1 MEPKDIE
8 LTPEQHAEAAAYR
21 DREDSAAFLSRHRDW
36 NKPLALDFDG
46 EHNSALEDARFRL
59 AAAEVGAL
67 HASDRDKNALVFG
80 QARDL
85 GEAFQ
90 SLQPAADMLI
100 RRKQIDSLQRAYD
113 AAGHDDFLQHIKA
126 HPELS
131 YLLTEGDLRHFS
143 GLSANLKRFK
153 FAWDR
158 GLKNNELGKL
168 RDRQADGDTL
178 SLGELARLDQ
188 LSAELRQTPDSSDGS
203 FLGYSA
209 KTLGEMGP
217 FLGEVILGGLEGAGT
232 GALAGSVIPGA
243 GTASG
248 AAGGAARA
256 TLINAGR
263 VLRFLSRATPTKVGA
278 GMGSYMSSE
287 HISTG
292 LSYDRYIQEFTS
304 KHGRPP
310 TAAELESLGTRAN
323 LSGHAQSLV
332 ELAPLYSALHLAGG
346 AGQKL
351 MRQIGLK
358 NPYAVGILG
367 SVAAVGGQVG
377 VETAEEFT
385 QQAIELGLSPVD
397 HSGAQWADELS
408 QSAKAGA
415 TAGLWLGLIPGG
427 ISGIRHFQGQK
438 ADNSLGELKQALDEQ
453 EKIDAAHA
461 GAATLQGIHQAVQ
474 ASDLAKLSDPAAL
487 KTLAAEM
494 VKDSPLAEISLDSA
508 SLAQVI
514 SSESIT
520 VKSALQHQFPELAD
534 QIASQSEVTMSLADY
549 IAHIAPLTKADELLP
564 GARLDQDGLSLT
576 EAQHR
581 ETELPKILKA
591 ANAALKEGR
600 VLGDSAEKVREEVQQ
615 MARDQGVDEE
625 QAMSWGYLYA
635 HFFAT
640 QARRA
645 GQDPHELFKSYGW
658 GLKTAETAA
667 AAQESD
673 APTNATQAATAYAS
687 AQFEG
692 EVREDERA
700 PGSIQASPAPE
711 QLTLNLPPE
720 DQPLFFDEVG
730 MTKLGTWD
738 AGIKE
743 IHSHDDLARAIASI
757 TQDPQENMIGV
768 ATDKKGKILA
778 IHSIA
783 RGVLDRASFH
793 PREGL
798 AWLSSLPKAANLW
811 LAHNHPGGD
820 SSLSAMDIKSS
831 EGVEKI
837 LRGTHITYHGLIAAA
852 STGSNVHWTAPDF
865 TTGYASASTGT
876 HKVPHVRR
884 TFVKQTNGGTM
895 LGSPDDVTRMARN
908 LGIIDKQG
916 FIFTNVRNRM
926 TAFIPF
932 DLHRA
937 DFLRQSPRLKKI
949 MEAINRG
956 SPGRFMLLD
965 GKGTATRQ
973 ELTNAAG
980 AVHAF
985 GIEHLD
991 TMIKSRNGTGLDST
1005 REGNSIHSW
1014 DVIGEPGDFNQ
1025 SAIEEDSPEKRIGQR
1040 STENFTTEE
1049 QVAWDAELAR
1059 RDDKA
1064 EVLRQLKQHAGTSWA
1079 KQAIEGVFTRAAARL
1094 LLDGKKPDFQS
1105 ALESNS
1111 VKSLRSS
1118 LEKGAE
1124 EFWWRISVKNGLL
1137 SEAGKPV
1144 NNVSSTFLNCRP
1156 SDDCAQYCY
1165 ATKGN
1170 YIFSGS
1176 MVKSELVSLA
1186 VEMDPSRAAKAV
1198 ADEYKR
1204 TGEYLEKKALRLF
1217 DKGDISA
1224 EWLPF
1229 IAELEKLGVRCH
1241 IFSKRPE
1248 LLRQVS
1254 PFHVRLLS
1262 IDQSN
1267 ATLAEQNPDL
1277 PVAYVY
1283 TERSQLEEI
1292 AKLVKRGQMQV
1303 ILPVKM
1309 GSRVLGEDEVK
1320 PIRAIPGASKYL
1332 CPIDAGVK
1340 KLGDGRNNTWN
1351 CTKCDKA
1358 GGVGC
1363 YVGQSTERIQA
1374 YNEHKELD
1382 EDAQLIERI
1391 IDIRSRLQSADGPG
1405 VSAPDGRLSAGA
1417 GAAVGR
1423 LHQRG
1428 DAGLDSQVDSLLGE
1442 LLARLGRSQKA
1453 ALPADRQGR
1462 TVYPLGADARAAP
1475 SSGDAESGST
1485 YHQSEL
1491 DPASRSAAEAAP
1503 PLAPNGQPSKLTP
1516 TQWRQVRTPEFKAW
1530 FGDWENDP
1538 AAASKCVDINGEP
1551 QVLYHGSGT
1560 AFTEFRE
1567 SLIGSVRGGTAERD
1581 GFYFTSSA
1589 ELAGEYAIE
1598 TTGKAKAE
1606 AHESYRRANKHAVS
1620 SMDNLSNGL
1629 FDSWIERDQDLA
1641 WLDEETIR
1649 LTDEQDLRLT
1659 EAHKVMQAAEELV
1672 AARKNWDTTANE
1684 HSVMP
1689 VFLNVRDI
1697 ADIPGEGRSWLSF
1710 LKKREDA
1717 LKEGRDGFVIRNV
1730 KDPPN
1735 PRSSSI
1741 HSDIWGVVDPRNIKS
1756 AIANQGSFSPEDS
1769 NILHQDRT
1777 ESYRERDWNE
1787 PEEED
1792 AGDLDK
1798 VITRKSVD
1806 AAEAAIF
1813 AIPDPAD
1820 AAKKL
1825 LSDYHKIRHYIR
1837 PNNKIREANSFFD
1850 RVAKAYPDKEGLAA
1864 AIEATTSDAH
1874 PDQHKTW
1881 AKKIRAMPQ
1890 AASRAKPWP
1899 AGFPDVQVMTS
1910 YQTMLDHPDFNA
1922 AKKQHDAAAAR
1933 RLVEG
1938 LADEAKIASLKQ
1950 QFPDAVLVAIHRP
1963 GSRNAIPLAFAEHLS
1978 ESQGWNFNRS
1988 VQEAK
1993 AAKHTGKGAWHRFAR
2008 RTEYAGDIEA
2018 GRQYLIVDDMVTLG
2032 ANASELRQYI
2042 EGKGGSVAAV
2052 VSLASHAHTK
2062 NLALRSS
2069 TRQKL
2074 REKFGDTVLSQW
2086 MKSLGLYDG
2095 NIDALTDPE
2104 AEMLLLSPG
2113 SLDSIR
2119 EKIEATREAPED
2131 SSAPR
2136 GSYSSATHLIS
2147 LFKTAD
2153 RSTFLHE
2160 SAHFFLEVMRDLA
2173 QRDGASPD
2181 LIADWQLILQEFG
2194 DGDKVNRSG
2203 HELFARSFE
2212 TWLMKGEA
2220 PSPELRPLFQQF
2232 RDWLLAVYH
2241 SLTGLNHKAS
2251 PEVKGLFSRML
2262 ASDEAVAHTLSRQ
2275 AKQQLPPELGK
2286 KLGIDEK
2293 EWQDYLKAAEA
2304 AKEEAVKAIDQV
2316 YWRPVIDA
2324 MNAHAGK
2331 ARQIRAEVEAEI
2343 KAKPAWQV
2351 LQALRL
2357 GADGQHLNTAALK
2370 RRFGDELIPKLPRT
2384 VPMIHSSKGTLDA
2397 DAVAQDHG
2405 YADAGE
2411 LIHDLIR
2418 FGSLEDRIREEVD
2431 ARLRGEDD
2439 PMQLARSEGARAV
2452 NAALRKGKVG
2462 EAGAAVI
2469 ARELVIL
2476 RGTGKPWQLIE
2487 RARAAARQ
2495 LMLSIPARKILAP
2508 AIYARAAEREA
2519 ANAARLLT
2527 KVGSSQAA
2535 QAAGD
2540 IASGSV
2546 RRGSEAADTILGID
2560 ANRAEAAAAKER
2572 QLMQFL
2578 LAREAEKVREE
2589 RDAIYSRLLDPVSK
2603 EVDAEYKAM
2612 IEGIR
2617 RAIHLYSNPDGT
2629 KPELITFL
2637 LRERKPEAG
2646 AWITPV
2652 PDAVLDAFS
2661 TEGGIAHHHT
2671 LSLVELDEYAATIE
2685 ALKITGARKALAN
2698 SAAKKKA
2705 EEALIKKLVEDIA
2718 GGTLDAAKP
2727 GLIQQN
2733 ARGLRDF
2740 IRSDAKLTDTEAWK
2754 NLQGFTAAF
2763 LRYEQIV
2770 ALLDGDGL
2778 KQRIG
2783 EATRQ
2788 LWLPLDQA
2796 QHLENDLILEANK
2809 ELLKSIDAMP
2819 QEQRSSMNDIITVP
2833 EVGRQFKRSE
2843 ILMVLLNLGNRG
2855 NAEKL
2860 TVGYKWDGPQIRAI
2874 VSHLTEEDALLAQK
2888 IWDDIGKWWPKINE
2902 LQLRTTGHGIGKVKA
2917 TPIRVK
2923 VTGPGGQAE
2932 TVELRGGYF
2941 PVIYDPSKD
2950 KTGRIATFDEMAA
2963 LRMFQGAT
2971 LRAETNQSFT
2981 KSRTKAAYPILLDL
2995 SALRTHIHRVAHDLS
3010 HREAIALTMRTLQ
3023 HAEVRKAIEK
3033 RLGRQA
3039 YMQLQPAVEAIAK
3052 GAEIDRGQQKL
3063 MGAFKYL
3070 RSGLTLMGLG
3080 YRVSTVLVQFAG
3092 VANALEIIGPKA
3104 FAKGV
3109 AAAFETP
3116 AGFDSARAAM
3126 LAKSGEMRHRHNMLD
3141 RDLSDF
3147 SRKLGNED
3155 DALHKFRHW
3164 GFWGINQADKM
3175 VSTPTWWGAYL
3186 DHLDAHP
3193 GQEAE
3198 AIALA
3203 DRAVRLSQ
3211 GAGGMK
3217 DLPGWM
3223 RGTEF
3228 QKLFSMFYTPM
3239 NAVFNRLWA
3248 HSKAFRLAWQDD
3260 KAKAMRLIPSLFM
3273 RYLLLT
3279 SIPAVLIATIR
3290 GQFPDD
3296 DETWLTWLA
3305 KNNLLY
3311 LAGVLPGLRDLAPV
3325 LAGERAIVNTP
3336 GSQAIEALRKTT
3348 RHLTDD
3354 EPDFANPETWL
3365 DSADLIGY
3373 AFRLPLDQLTTII
3386 HNLLEAGRMGD
3397 EPLGAKD
3404 LMRRR

>member
-21 DREDSAAFLSRHRDW
+21 DREDSAAFLNRHRDW

-46 EHNSALEDARFRL
+46 EHSSALEDARFRL

-67 HASDRDKNALVFG
+67 HASGRSKNAVVFG

-90 SLQPAADMLI
+90 SLQPAADMLV

-131 YLLTEGDLRHFS
+131 YLLTEGDLKHFS
-143 GLSANLKRFK
+143 GLNANFKRFR
-153 FAWDR
+153 FAWKR
-158 GLKNNELGKL
+158 GVLNNVLGKL
-168 RDRQADGDTL
+168 RDRQADGDSLTL
-178 SLGELARLDQ
+178 AELARLDQ
-188 LSAELRQTPDSSDGS
+188 LSAELRQALDSSDGS

-217 FLGEVILGGLEGAGT
+217 FLGEVILGGLEGAGA

-278 GMGSYMSSE
+278 GMGSYMSAE

-292 LSYDRYIQEFTS
+292 LSYDRYVQEFTS
-304 KHGRPP
+304 KHGRTPS
-310 TAAELESLGTRAN
+310 AAELESLGTRAN

-332 ELAPLYSALHLAGG
+332 ELAPLYTALHLAGG

-358 NPYAVGILG
+358 NPYAVGLLG
-367 SVAAVGGQVG
+367 TTAAIAGQTG
-377 VETAEEFT
+377 VETLEETT

-397 HSGAQWADELS
+397 HSGSQWADELT
-408 QSAKAGA
+408 QSARAGA

-427 ISGIRHFQGQK
+427 LSGVRHFQGQQ

-534 QIASQSEVTMSLADY
+534 QIASQSEVTMPLADY

-564 GARLDQDGLSLT
+564 GARLDQDRLTLS
-576 EAQHR
+576 EAQQR

-591 ANAALKEGR
+591 ANAALKQGR
-600 VLGDSAEKVREEVQQ
+600 LLGDSAEKVREEVQQ

-645 GQDPHELFKSYGW
+645 GSDPYELFKGYGW
-658 GLKTAETAA
+658 NLKTAETAA
-667 AAQESD
+667 GSRDRVSPETPDAAPSQ
-673 APTNATQAATAYAS
+673 TQNATSAALAYAS
-687 AQFEG
+687 SAESSQPEGLG
-692 EVREDERA
+692 EVREGESVVADRA
-700 PGSIQASPAPE
+700 SEPLRGSDTPAPIADS
-711 QLTLNLPPE
+711 
-720 DQPLFFDEVG
+720 DQPIFFDEVG

-738 AGIKE
+738 AGLKE
-743 IHSHDDLARAIASI
+743 LHSHADLARVSAAIAR
-757 TQDPQENMIGV
+757 DPQENMIAV

-778 IHSIA
+778 VHSVT
-783 RGVLDRASFH
+783 RGTLDRSSAH
-793 PREGL
+793 PREVITWL
-798 AWLSSLPKAANLW
+798 AAYPKAAHLW
-811 LAHNHPGGD
+811 LSHNHPGGD
-820 SSLSAMDIKSS
+820 SSLSPQDIKVS
-831 EGVEKI
+831 EGIEEV
-837 LRGTHITYHGLIAAA
+837 LRSTHIAYHPMIAVANNGTDIRWTDTEHFSGIA
-852 STGSNVHWTAPDF
+852 SP
-865 TTGYASASTGT
+865 ASGKHLA
-876 HKVPHVRR
+876 PHVKRQ
-884 TFVKQTNGGTM
+884 FVKQTGAGFM
-895 LGSPDDVTRMARN
+895 LSDPSTVIRFMKAEERENQQALILLNT
-908 LGIIDKQG
+908 
-916 FIFTNVRNRM
+916 RNRVV
-926 TAFIPF
+926 AVVPY
-932 DLHRA
+932 DLTQAHS
-937 DFLRQSPRLKKI
+937 LRGRLKP
-949 MEAINRG
+949 MLETLHRG
-956 SPGRFMLLD
+956 SPARFVAYD
-965 GKGTATRQ
+965 GPGTATLRDFRN
-973 ELTNAAG
+973 LSAFGRAAG
-980 AVHAF
+980 IELLDAITRDRPTGNAVSMREDASS
-985 GIEHLD
+985 
-991 TMIKSRNGTGLDST
+991 KGTWSGVESQSEYYQSGL
-1005 REGNSIHSW
+1005 
-1014 DVIGEPGDFNQ
+1014 
-1025 SAIEEDSPEKRIGQR
+1025 EDADKRIGQR
-1040 STENFTTEE
+1040 TPANFTPEE
-1049 QVAWDAELAR
+1049 KAAWESELAR

-1064 EVLRQLKQHAGTSWA
+1064 EVLRQLNQHAGTPWA

-1094 LLDGKKPDFQS
+1094 LLEGKTPDFQS

-1118 LEKGAE
+1118 LEKGVE

-1137 SEAGKPV
+1137 SEAAKPV

-1186 VEMDPSRAAKAV
+1186 VEMDPARAAKAV

-1204 TGEYLEKKALRLF
+1204 TREFLEKKALRLF

-1229 IAELEKLGVRCH
+1229 IAELEKQGVRCH

-1267 ATLAEQNPDL
+1267 GTLSEQNPDL

-1340 KLGDGRNNTWN
+1340 ALGDGRNNTWN

-1382 EDAQLIERI
+1382 DDAQLIERI
-1391 IDIRSRLQSADGPG
+1391 IAARSRLQSAGGPG
-1405 VSAPDGRLSAGA
+1405 VSAPDGHLSAGA
-1417 GAAVGR
+1417 GASVGR
-1423 LHQRG
+1423 VHQRG
-1428 DAGLDSQVDSLLGE
+1428 DAGLDSEMDSLLGE
-1442 LLARLGRSQKA
+1442 LLARL
-1453 ALPADRQGR
+1453 DRGGKTTGSSSRTGR
-1462 TVYPLGADARAAP
+1462 TGDPHRADARVAP

-1485 YHQSEL
+1485 YHQPGLE
-1491 DPASRSAAEAAP
+1491 PSRSAAE
-1503 PLAPNGQPSKLTP
+1503 
-1516 TQWRQVRTPEFKAW
+1516 E
-1530 FGDWENDP
+1530 
-1538 AAASKCVDINGEP
+1538 GE
-1551 QVLYHGSGT
+1551 
-1560 AFTEFRE
+1560 
-1567 SLIGSVRGGTAERD
+1567 
-1581 GFYFTSSA
+1581 
-1589 ELAGEYAIE
+1589 
-1598 TTGKAKAE
+1598 
-1606 AHESYRRANKHAVS
+1606 
-1620 SMDNLSNGL
+1620 
-1629 FDSWIERDQDLA
+1629 
-1641 WLDEETIR
+1641 
-1649 LTDEQDLRLT
+1649 
-1659 EAHKVMQAAEELV
+1659 
-1672 AARKNWDTTANE
+1672 
-1684 HSVMP
+1684 
-1689 VFLNVRDI
+1689 
-1697 ADIPGEGRSWLSF
+1697 
-1710 LKKREDA
+1710 
-1717 LKEGRDGFVIRNV
+1717 
-1730 KDPPN
+1730 
-1735 PRSSSI
+1735 
-1741 HSDIWGVVDPRNIKS
+1741 
-1756 AIANQGSFSPEDS
+1756 
-1769 NILHQDRT
+1769 LHQDRT
-1777 ESYRERDWNE
+1777 ESYRDRDWNE
-1787 PEEED
+1787 PEDED

-1806 AAEAAIF
+1806 AATAAIL
-1813 AIPDPAD
+1813 AIPDPQ
-1820 AAKKL
+1820 AAAARL
-1825 LSDYHKIRHYIR
+1825 ISDYLKIRHYIR
-1837 PNNKIREANSFFD
+1837 PNNKLAEANAFLLRIGTKYHDPAGLMLAIGATVHPDLHPDVIRSFVGKID
-1850 RVAKAYPDKEGLAA
+1850 RQIKASVVAKAMA
-1864 AIEATTSDAH
+1864 
-1874 PDQHKTW
+1874 
-1881 AKKIRAMPQ
+1881 PQ
-1890 AASRAKPWP
+1890 ATAAAKPWP
-1899 AGFPDVQVMTS
+1899 ANFPDVQVMTG

-1922 AKKQHDAAAAR
+1922 AKKHHDAAAAR

-1938 LADEAKIASLKQ
+1938 LVDEAKLASLKQ
-1950 QFPDAVLVAIHRP
+1950 QFPDAALVAIHRP
-1963 GSRNAIPLAFAEHLS
+1963 GSSNAIPLAFAEHLS
-1978 ESQGWNFNRS
+1978 DSQGWSFNRS
-1988 VQEAK
+1988 IQESK

-2008 RTEYAGDIEA
+2008 RTQFTGDIEE
-2018 GRQYLIVDDMVTLG
+2018 GRKYIIVDDMVTLG

-2042 EGKGGSVAAV
+2042 EAKGGRVAAV
-2052 VSLASHAHTK
+2052 VSLASHVHTK

-2074 REKFGDTVLSQW
+2074 REKFGDAELSQW
-2086 MKSLGLYDG
+2086 MKELGLYHG

-2104 AEMLLLSPG
+2104 AEMILLSSG
-2113 SLDSIR
+2113 SLGSIR
-2119 EKIEATREAPED
+2119 EKIEATRAAPED
-2131 SSAPR
+2131 SRAPR
-2136 GSYSSATHLIS
+2136 GSYSSTTHLIS
-2147 LFKTAD
+2147 LYKTAD

-2181 LIADWQLILQEFG
+2181 LVADWQLILQEFG
-2194 DGDKVNRSG
+2194 TDGKIDRAG

-2212 TWLMKGEA
+2212 AWLMKGEA

-2262 ASDEAVAHTLSRQ
+2262 ASDEAVAHTLS
-2275 AKQQLPPELGK
+2275 QQLKTQLSPELAK
-2286 KLGIDEK
+2286 KLGINEA
-2293 EWQDYLKAAEA
+2293 EWQDYLAAA
-2304 AKEEAVKAIDQV
+2304 ATAKDEAVAAIDQV

-2324 MNAHAGK
+2324 MNSHADK
-2331 ARQIRAEVEAEI
+2331 VRMIRAEVEAEI
-2343 KAKPAWQV
+2343 KAKPAW
-2351 LQALRL
+2351 LAIEALRL
-2357 GADGQHLNTAALK
+2357 GAEGQHLNTSALK
-2370 RRFGDELIPKLPRT
+2370 RRFGDELLAKLPRS
-2384 VPMIHSSKGTLDA
+2384 VPSIHSSQGRLNA
-2397 DAVAQDHG
+2397 DDFAQQMG

-2418 FGSLEDRIREEVD
+2418 FGSLEDRIREEVET
-2431 ARLRGEDD
+2431 RLRGEDD
-2439 PMQLARSEGARAV
+2439 PMSLARSEGARAV
-2452 NAALRKGKVG
+2452 NAALRKGKIG
-2462 EAGAAVI
+2462 EAGAGVI

-2476 RGTGKPWQLIE
+2476 KGGGAKPWQLIE

-2495 LMLSIPARKILAP
+2495 LMLSSPARKILAP

-2519 ANAARLLT
+2519 ANATRLLT
-2527 KVGSSQAA
+2527 KIGSKETAT
-2535 QAAGD
+2535 AAGD
-2540 IASGSV
+2540 LASGSV

-2572 QLMQFL
+2572 QLMQFM
-2578 LAREAEKVREE
+2578 LAREAEKARDE

-2603 EVDAEYKAM
+2603 EVDAEYKAL

-2617 RAIHLYSNPDGT
+2617 RAIHLYSNPDNT
-2629 KPELITFL
+2629 KPDLIAFL

-2646 AWITPV
+2646 SWITPV
-2652 PDAVLDAFS
+2652 PDAVLDAFAA
-2661 TEGGIAHHHT
+2661 EGGLAHHQAM
-2671 LSLVELDEYAATIE
+2671 SLVVLDEYAATIE
-2685 ALKITGARKALAN
+2685 ALKITGARKTLAH

-2705 EEALIKKLVEDIA
+2705 EEAEIKKLVEGIS
-2718 GGTLDAAKP
+2718 GGSLAAHSQ
-2727 GLIQQN
+2727 LIQQN

-2740 IRSDAKLTDTEAWK
+2740 IRSDAKLADTEAWK

-2788 LWLPLDQA
+2788 LWSPIDQA
-2796 QHLENDLILEANK
+2796 QHLENDLILEANQ
-2809 ELLKSIDAMP
+2809 ELLKSIDAMST
-2819 QEQRSSMNDIITVP
+2819 EQRASMDDIITVP
-2833 EVGRQFKRSE
+2833 EVARQFKRSE

-2860 TVGYKWDGPQIRAI
+2860 TIGYTWSGAQLEAI
-2874 VSHLTEEDALLAQK
+2874 LAHLTPEDAHLAQK
-2888 IWDDIGKWWPKINE
+2888 IWDDVGKWWPKINA
-2902 LQLRTTGHGIGKVKA
+2902 LHLRTTGHGIGKVKA
-2917 TPIRVK
+2917 TRLRVR
-2923 VTGPGGQAE
+2923 VTDRGGVPVE
-2932 TVELRGGYF
+2932 VELEGGYF
-2941 PVIYDPSKD
+2941 PVIYDPNAD
-2950 KTGRIATFDEMAA
+2950 KSGRISNFDEMAA
-2963 LRMFQGAT
+2963 LRMFQGGT

-2995 SALRTHIHRVAHDLS
+2995 GALRSHIHRVAHDLS
-3010 HREAIALTMRTLQ
+3010 HREAIADTMRTLQ
-3023 HAEVRKAIEK
+3023 HADVRQAIEQ
-3033 RLGRQA
+3033 RLGRGA
-3039 YMQLQPAVEAIAK
+3039 YMQLQPAIEAIAK
-3052 GAEIDRGQQKL
+3052 GSEIDRGQQKL
-3063 MGAFKYL
+3063 NAALRYL
-3070 RSGLTLMGLG
+3070 RSGVTLMGLG
-3080 YRVSTVLVQFAG
+3080 FRFSTALVQTLGF
-3092 VANALEIIGPKA
+3092 ANAIEIIGPA
-3104 FAKGV
+3104 ALARGV
-3109 AAAFETP
+3109 AASFDTP
-3116 AGFDSARAAM
+3116 AGYESARAAM

-3141 RDLSDF
+3141 RDLADSV
-3147 SRKLGNED
+3147 KQLGNESGAVD
-3155 DALHKFRHW
+3155 KFRQYS
-3164 GFWGINQADKM
+3164 FWMINEMDRI
-3175 VSTPTWWGAYL
+3175 VTTPTWWGAYL
-3186 DHLDAHP
+3186 DHLQKFP
-3193 GQEAE
+3193 EQEAE

-3223 RGTEF
+3223 RGDELK
-3228 QKLFSMFYTPM
+3228 KLFTMFYMPM

-3248 HSKAFRLAWQDD
+3248 HSRAFRLAWQQD
-3260 KAKAMRLIPSLFM
+3260 KRQAMGLIPNLLM

-3279 SIPAVLIATIR
+3279 TIPSALLALIR
-3290 GQFPDD
+3290 GKLPDD
-3296 DETWLTWLA
+3296 DESWLTWLA

-3311 LAGVLPGLRDLAPV
+3311 LAGTLPFARDIIPSLFG
-3325 LAGERAIVNTP
+3325 AGTGQMTP
-3336 GSQAIEALRKTT
+3336 ASQAIGALKAAGK
-3348 RHLTDD
+3348 HAFD
-3354 EPDFANPETWL
+3354 EQPDFGNPDAWL

-3386 HNLLEAGRMGD
+3386 HNLLEAGRVGD
-3397 EPLGAKD
+3397 EPLGVKD
-3404 LMRRR
+3404 LLRRR